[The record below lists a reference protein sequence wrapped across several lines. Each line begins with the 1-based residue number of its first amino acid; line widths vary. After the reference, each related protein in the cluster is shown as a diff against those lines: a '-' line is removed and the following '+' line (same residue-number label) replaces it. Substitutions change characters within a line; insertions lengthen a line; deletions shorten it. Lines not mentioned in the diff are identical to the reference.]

1 MSTKFQKTIGV
12 IGRVFLVIGG
22 LIAVIF
28 VSNAPSS
35 YTEGPGFGIIAH
47 ADFPTS
53 GGGSDSDAA
62 SNGADAGDA
71 GCL

>member
-1 MSTKFQKTIGV
+1 MSTKFQRTIGV
-12 IGRVFLVIGG
+12 ISRVFLVIGG

-28 VSNAPSS
+28 VSNASSS
-35 YTEGPGFGIIAH
+35 YTEGPSFGVIAH

-53 GGGSDSDAA
+53 GGSDSDAA